1 MATSS
6 DTDFKLLYDS
16 EYEPLIQRV
25 LGTIY
30 GQCVG
35 DAIGLLTEFLTKS
48 EAKKYYETVC
58 KNLELE
64 HKEIVCDMHRVRWK
78 EGDWTDDSDQ
88 MVLILLSLLD
98 NNGEVD
104 HVDFAKKLKN
114 WTEKGFREL
123 GDFAGL
129 GIGTT
134 TSKVVT
140 NPTFT
145 EDPHAAAELV
155 WDVNGQCM
163 APNGAVMRTSILG
176 IHRYQDIDVVAKNAI
191 AMAKVTHADPRCQA
205 SAVAVSVAIALMLQR
220 NQKHLDKKGHYDIKE
235 LIHDVYEHASKCLK
249 TDEQKA
255 ELKKYLKCQSLKE
268 LHLDEAGKIGYTY
281 KSMGSGF
288 WALKQDNFRTAIQNV
303 TMEGGDA
310 DTNACVAGALLGCK
324 LGMSAIPT
332 SWRDKLRHKQWLD
345 RIIQRYFDMVG
356 WRKVEDNTS

>member
-1 MATSS
+1 M
-6 DTDFKLLYDS
+6 
-16 EYEPLIQRV
+16 
-25 LGTIY
+25 
-30 GQCVG
+30 
-35 DAIGLLTEFLTKS
+35 
-48 EAKKYYETVC
+48 
-58 KNLELE
+58 
-64 HKEIVCDMHRVRWK
+64 
-78 EGDWTDDSDQ
+78 
-88 MVLILLSLLD
+88 
-98 NNGEVD
+98 
-104 HVDFAKKLKN
+104 
-114 WTEKGFREL
+114 KGFREL

-129 GIGTT
+129 GIGSTT
-134 TSKVVT
+134 DKVVT

-155 WDVNGQCM
+155 WDVNGQWL

-176 IHRYQDIDVVAKNAI
+176 IHRYQDLDVVAKNAI

-220 NQKHLDKKGHYDIKE
+220 NQKHLDKKGHYNIKE
-235 LIHDVYEHASKCLK
+235 LIHDVYECASKCLK

-255 ELKKYLKCQSLKE
+255 ELKKYLKCKSLKE